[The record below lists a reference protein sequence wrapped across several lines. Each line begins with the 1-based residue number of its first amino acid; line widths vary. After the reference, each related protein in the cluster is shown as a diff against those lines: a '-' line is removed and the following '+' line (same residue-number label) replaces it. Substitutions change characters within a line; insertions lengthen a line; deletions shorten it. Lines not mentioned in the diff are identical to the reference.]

1 MIIIKVLSSG
11 EHQRGES
18 RSWSSMGCGINKIKQ
33 NFVLL
38 SLWHSRYERNTK
50 QVWPACSVLF
60 STAKTDKTVSIYSL
74 QVSQRVEYPFQ
85 NSNQLQTKEQF
96 IALLRAIIVN

>member
-1 MIIIKVLSSG
+1 
-11 EHQRGES
+11 
-18 RSWSSMGCGINKIKQ
+18 MGCGINKIKQ